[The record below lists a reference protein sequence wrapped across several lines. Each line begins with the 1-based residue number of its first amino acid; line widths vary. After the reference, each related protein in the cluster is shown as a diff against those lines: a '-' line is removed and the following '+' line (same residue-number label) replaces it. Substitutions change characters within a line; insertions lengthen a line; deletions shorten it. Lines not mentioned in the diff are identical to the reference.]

1 MGQKIPDIFCRRLNL
16 CPLFPS
22 NSSKSCLLTLN
33 REISDDQ
40 IIALLNQSA
49 QQEQGFRLL
58 MAKYQ
63 ERLYRH
69 IRRLVIDHEDA
80 NDVLQNCLIKAFR
93 AIDRFEGKSG
103 LYTWLYR
110 IASNEAFTFLERK
123 KRKMAASIDGEDQLA
138 AANRLRA
145 DSYFNGDEA
154 QALLHRALTGL
165 PDKQRE
171 VFTLRYF
178 EDMGY
183 QEMSDMLGTS
193 VGALKAS
200 YHHAVKKIEQFFK
213 NEQIR

>member
-1 MGQKIPDIFCRRLNL
+1 MPAFSVQFIKIH
-16 CPLFPS
+16 
-22 NSSKSCLLTLN
+22 CLLTLN